1 MNKNIPKESGVIGV
15 RQKYKRDG
23 KMESEKDAKA
33 TAPGKPSTPQRH

>member
-1 MNKNIPKESGVIGV
+1 MKNTPKESGAIGV

-33 TAPGKPSTPQRH
+33 TAPGKPTTPKRY